1 MRTPTKKRKTPIKET
16 KSVSVSTTSTPVKTS
31 PKARRNLKL
40 SDVEEEDVAMLKG
53 EKEKKTVQQ
62 GNTRNS
68 TPTTYS
74 SSTIAVTWYL
84 WYAHHWVFFPAAK
97 ISSFCPCRVF
107 STTPSIFFSSF

>member
-53 EKEKKTVQQ
+53 EKGKKNAKEENDCPA
-62 GNTRNS
+62 GESTRGEGWEHEND
-68 TPTTYS
+68 
-74 SSTIAVTWYL
+74 A
-84 WYAHHWVFFPAAK
+84 
-97 ISSFCPCRVF
+97 
-107 STTPSIFFSSF
+107 